1 MTSDWD
7 ARLAGA
13 RLPRPFRR
21 RVVTIEPGGSRPHR
35 AAEWRDALVLVV
47 RGTLLLE
54 TRDGHMHGF
63 GRGDVLWLD
72 GIGARSLRN
81 PGRVPTVLV
90 AISRRGTDPFRA
102 DAASYR

>member
-7 ARLAGA
+7 ARLDGA
-13 RLPRPFRR
+13 RIPPSFRR
-21 RVVTIEPGGSRPHR
+21 RLVTIEPGGSRPHR
-35 AAEWRDALVLVV
+35 PAEWRDALVLVV

-54 TRDGHMHGF
+54 TRDGQLHGF

-90 AISRRGTDPFRA
+90 SISRAGTDPFPPGEP
-102 DAASYR
+102 SYR